1 VAVQL
6 VGPPE
11 GAFSPKK
18 MALLQLAAGRHAGRV
33 ARPRHTS
40 AADGFAR
47 VNRASLTPAEAR
59 MWSLL
64 KGSQTGVRFRRQVPV
79 GPWIADFASL
89 QIRLVIEVDDTSHQW
104 RDEWERTGYFES
116 VGFRILRFTNRE
128 VAFHFDQVHRTIDRW
143 VAALRRG
150 RDPETWD
157 QSG

>member
-11 GAFSPKK
+11 GALSPRKI
-18 MALLQLAAGRHAGRV
+18 ALLQLAAGRHAGRV

-40 AADGFAR
+40 AADCFAR
-47 VNRASLTPAEAR
+47 ANRASLTPAEAR
-59 MWSLL
+59 MWSFL
-64 KGSQTGVRFRRQVPV
+64 KGSQPGVRFRRQVPV
-79 GPWIADFASL
+79 GRWIADFASF

-104 RDEWERTGYFES
+104 RDECERTGYFES

-128 VAFHFDQVHRTIDRW
+128 VAFDFDQVHRTIDRW